1 VCVYSVAT
9 DRTDGGVSTGVLT
22 PLVLIQ
28 LQASSL
34 SRGGGDA
41 ASAAAADG
49 AITTAGATTS
59 SDVNSPLRVEV
70 RWLHDTTR
78 PHGASSSPTGLRP
91 SGPDVHDLDTGG
103 GCWFELDGPGK
114 WVLEVGG
121 LWQEETLMSGL
132 MVFASEAVS
141 FGQVT
146 AVAVDETVN
155 SPCPAL
161 RCIQPCFGACD
172 LEPPSQTMPGHTAVH
187 CGKHAIEY
195 FRLLHSSLLKCAT
208 EAVWCP
214 NTASTGSHN
223 A

>member
-1 VCVYSVAT
+1 VYSVAT

-121 LWQEETLMSGL
+121 LWQEETLTSGL

-146 AVAVDETVN
+146 AVAVDDTVN
-155 SPCPAL
+155 SPCPAMPCGAFNRVFGRAILNPL
-161 RCIQPCFGACD
+161 RKPCLDIQLSIVAN
-172 LEPPSQTMPGHTAVH
+172 MPLSILGCCT
-187 CGKHAIEY
+187 
-195 FRLLHSSLLKCAT
+195 LHF
-208 EAVWCP
+208 
-214 NTASTGSHN
+214 
-223 A
+223 